1 MIVPIGIPGMG
12 KSHFAA
18 NYLEKST
25 KMFDEKSSFQVIS
38 YDSIRKNCFD
48 KWQ

>member
-1 MIVPIGIPGMG
+1 M
-12 KSHFAA
+12 
-18 NYLEKST
+18 L
-25 KMFDEKSSFQVIS
+25 DEKSSFQVIS